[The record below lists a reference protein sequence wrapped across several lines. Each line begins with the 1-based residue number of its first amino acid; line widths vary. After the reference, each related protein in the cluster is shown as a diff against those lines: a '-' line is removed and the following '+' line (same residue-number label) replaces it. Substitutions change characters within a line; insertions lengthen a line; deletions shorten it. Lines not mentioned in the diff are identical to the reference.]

1 MSRLF
6 AEIPYYGSL
15 HYHHTYLFYDEPLV
29 FSCINE
35 TFQLF
40 FVLAIPKSDDNEM
53 EWLLAPISQGKLL
66 RLEKNSAEIREV
78 FTNPESFVW
87 RMILRNEEYSM
98 HRINVADLTDDL
110 LPERGEFL
118 DYNDN
123 QELMPSENVPSEQAR
138 REMRDILEIS
148 LERDDTHISEI
159 PCSALGDLLNSVQQ
173 LMYAI
178 GYKEGGL
185 RGQIPKKVKDDCK
198 LCVSGMFAASV
209 GVRLK
214 SDEFCDIQFETSL
227 TSALQDFNR
236 LFEVASDKETL
247 RAFLAKQN
255 PRVAIRYRALI
266 RTLLQNKVG
275 IGIND
280 ASPNNLTFSRHFS
293 TEELAKNLEY
303 VNSEI
308 DEMVETETMIGRL
321 VGINVERDTFEFIT
335 GDEENIKGILSE
347 DLRGKTFSVPKMVE
361 ASFEISVGAD
371 SLTREEKLVYK
382 LMSIKD
388 FIAES

>member
-1 MSRLF
+1 MNKLF
-6 AEIPYYGSL
+6 ADIPYYGSL
-15 HYHHTYLFYDEPLV
+15 FFHHTYLFFDEPLV

-35 TFQLF
+35 TFQMF
-40 FVLAIPKSDDNEM
+40 FVLAIPNEDNKEK
-53 EWLLAPISQGKLL
+53 WLLAPISQGRLM
-66 RLEKNSAEIREV
+66 RLEKNAIEIRKI
-78 FTNPESFVW
+78 FTEPESFVW
-87 RMILRNEEYSM
+87 LLVLQNGEYSVS
-98 HRINVADLTDDL
+98 HIDPRNLTEEL
-110 LPERGEFL
+110 LPEEGELL
-118 DYNDN
+118 DYNGN
-123 QELMPSENVPSEQAR
+123 QELLPTDETPSNQAR
-138 REMRDILEIS
+138 EEMRDILEIS

-159 PCSALGDLLNSVQQ
+159 PCSALGDVLNSVQQ